1 MLRVIINDG
10 DKIEKGLKQYKRK
23 VNNTKQIQE
32 LRSRQEF
39 TKPSVVA
46 RRKRMKARYIQELRN
61 QEG

>member
-39 TKPSVVA
+39 AKPSVVA

>member
-46 RRKRMKARYIQELRN
+46 RRKRMKARYIQELRY